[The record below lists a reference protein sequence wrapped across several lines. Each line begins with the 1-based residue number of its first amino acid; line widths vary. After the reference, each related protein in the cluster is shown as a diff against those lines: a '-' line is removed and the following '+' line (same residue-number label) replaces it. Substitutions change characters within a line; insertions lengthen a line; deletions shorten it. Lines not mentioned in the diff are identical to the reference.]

1 MPSGPQETL
10 ELNSTLGPAIARQVQ
25 SAPGCRGTE
34 MTRGRGLSHPILRP
48 AFDFTAASPGLWD
61 RERHFHVKGMHRM

>member
-1 MPSGPQETL
+1 ML

-34 MTRGRGLSHPILRP
+34 MTWGRGLSHPILRP